1 MARFLGFK
9 FKINMKDLVDTL
21 MKCACYFIRCI
32 KSNEAKKAL
41 KHFTN
46 PNEDLKQIFKYLK
59 FFKQFIC
66 VPAMCNCRNIT
77 SH

>member
-1 MARFLGFK
+1 MIQKKVRILEILPKNDKKEIMHRRFK

-41 KHFTN
+41 VF
-46 PNEDLKQIFKYLK
+46 
-59 FFKQFIC
+59 
-66 VPAMCNCRNIT
+66 
-77 SH
+77 